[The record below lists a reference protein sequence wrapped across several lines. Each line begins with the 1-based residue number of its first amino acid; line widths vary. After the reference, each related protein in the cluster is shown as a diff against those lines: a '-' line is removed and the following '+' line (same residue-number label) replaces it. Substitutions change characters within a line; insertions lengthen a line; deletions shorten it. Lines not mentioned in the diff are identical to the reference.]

1 MNNMSLKK
9 LTNIELRAMKLILL
23 ELHSEILNNSFVN
36 LHEATGSI
44 NNYVEQI
51 DDALESGVR
60 DE

>member
-1 MNNMSLKK
+1 MNLKK

-23 ELHSEILNNSFVN
+23 ELHSEILNNGFVN

-51 DDALESGVR
+51 DDALENGVR